1 MAKAVQ
7 LNSQDRVR
15 FRGHR
20 GGLIPMHRALAH
32 YGLDRVEIITAVV
45 LVILLSSVWLLLLP
59 QVCHFWTQV
68 LDTGIRVLPLRA
80 ELGSHEYH
88 LTSNV
93 SLVVPYP
100 GMETVFPDTRTWAV
114 TGVVTILLFAVTYF
128 LPSHLVPVIYLLRG
142 ALLIQATA
150 LVYFGLIPAE
160 FPHTPSGYLQG
171 LLAAGLA
178 LISTVPLLF
187 GLTFYIFDFSLIN
200 KVSLTAMTM
209 AHLVV
214 FLPLQLLLQALVL
227 QKTVLFMP
235 VLYIIFGLPLDV
247 LIIIGF
253 YSWGMTWYFK
263 SEDE

>member
-59 QVCHFWTQV
+59 QVCHFWTKV

-80 ELGSHEYH
+80 EVGLHEYH

-100 GMETVFPDTRTWAV
+100 GMEAVLPDTRTWAV
-114 TGVVTILLFAVTYF
+114 TGIVTILLFAVTYF

-142 ALLIQATA
+142 VLLIQATA

-160 FPHTPSGYLQG
+160 FPHTPSGYLHPAFGRLKLEYPTQNVSPDRPESLNVRLQRMEHACG
-171 LLAAGLA
+171 
-178 LISTVPLLF
+178 STIYP
-187 GLTFYIFDFSLIN
+187 T
-200 KVSLTAMTM
+200 
-209 AHLVV
+209 
-214 FLPLQLLLQALVL
+214 
-227 QKTVLFMP
+227 
-235 VLYIIFGLPLDV
+235 IFG
-247 LIIIGF
+247 
-253 YSWGMTWYFK
+253 
-263 SEDE
+263 DEFVGS

>member
-1 MAKAVQ
+1 
-7 LNSQDRVR
+7 
-15 FRGHR
+15 
-20 GGLIPMHRALAH
+20 
-32 YGLDRVEIITAVV
+32 
-45 LVILLSSVWLLLLP
+45 
-59 QVCHFWTQV
+59 
-68 LDTGIRVLPLRA
+68 
-80 ELGSHEYH
+80 
-88 LTSNV
+88 V
-93 SLVVPYP
+93 S
-100 GMETVFPDTRTWAV
+100 
-114 TGVVTILLFAVTYF
+114 
-128 LPSHLVPVIYLLRG
+128 YLLRG
-142 ALLIQATA
+142 VLLIQATA